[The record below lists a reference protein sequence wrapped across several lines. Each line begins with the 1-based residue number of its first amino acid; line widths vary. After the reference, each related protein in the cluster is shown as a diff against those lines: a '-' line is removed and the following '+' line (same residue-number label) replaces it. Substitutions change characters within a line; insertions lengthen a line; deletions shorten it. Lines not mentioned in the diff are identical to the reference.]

1 MTRCLARSRLS
12 FCVLILVV
20 ACCAVSARNLD
31 GTLGLIAR
39 PISTVPTI
47 VKAGDA
53 FEVTIRADQP
63 VEEMRVV
70 LYRGPD
76 QTIIFTQTQQQS
88 PLAPKDGVVAVMAT
102 VPATVQPGLY
112 NLLVAARP
120 QRKFDTA
127 ERAVKVVAAW
137 PDTYSIAHVTDVHIG
152 RQDPPFRDQVFL
164 RTASE
169 INRLGLDFVLI
180 TGDLTDQGTPEQY
193 RLFLQLL
200 DHFEVPTFV
209 TPGNHDRGPDA
220 AFGKPD
226 PIYERYCGPAN
237 YAFDFGGHRY
247 LGLDTRWS
255 DEFLVYPAYRA
266 WLEAQLQRPDPAL
279 GVAFSHR
286 ISDAEYPVYE
296 QQLPAHHYRMYMY
309 GHTHDDAI
317 DWIGPHRLLLVNTS
331 QEVMST
337 YDVLRIAADQVVQ
350 IRHFH
355 RPSAE

>member
-1 MTRCLARSRLS
+1 MTRRLPHLRLLLCVFLLAAA
-12 FCVLILVV
+12 CAV
-20 ACCAVSARNLD
+20 ACARNLD
-31 GTLGLIAR
+31 ATLGLITR
-39 PISTVPTI
+39 PISTLPAI
-47 VKAGDA
+47 VKTGDA
-53 FEVTIRADQP
+53 FEITLRVDQP
-63 VEEMRVV
+63 VEELRVV

-76 QTIIFTQTQQQS
+76 QTVVFTQTSQQP
-88 PLAPKDGVVAVMAT
+88 PLVPKDGLVTVQAT

-137 PDTYSIAHVTDVHIG
+137 PEAYAIAHVTDTHIG
-152 RQDPPFRDQVFL
+152 RQDPPLRDQVFL

-169 INRLGLDFVLI
+169 INRLGVDFVII
-180 TGDLTDQGTPEQY
+180 TGDLTDNGTPEQY
-193 RLFLQLL
+193 RLFLQML
-200 DHFEVPTFV
+200 DHYEVPTFV

-220 AFGKPD
+220 EFGKPD

-237 YAFDFGGHRY
+237 YAFDFGRHRY
-247 LGLDTRWS
+247 LSLDTRWS

-266 WLEAQLQRPDPAL
+266 WLEAQLQRPDPAF

-286 ISDAEYPVYE
+286 ISDAEYPFYE
-296 QQLPAHHYRMYMY
+296 EQLPAHHYRMYMY
-309 GHTHDDAI
+309 GHTHSDVI

-331 QEVMST
+331 QEFMSN
-337 YDVLRIAADQVVQ
+337 YDVLRISGDQVVQ
-350 IRHFH
+350 IRHYH